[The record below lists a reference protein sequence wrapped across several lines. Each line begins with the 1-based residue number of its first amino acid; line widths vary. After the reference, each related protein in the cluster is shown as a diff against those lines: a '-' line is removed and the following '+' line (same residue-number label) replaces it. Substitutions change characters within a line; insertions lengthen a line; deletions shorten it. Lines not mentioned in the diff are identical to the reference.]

1 MKAKHRE
8 RSRCLTRPR
17 AGGTISAAQAY
28 GRRKKRNGEGKQ
40 WHTKTHGRMR
50 PKQKLHPKKTKRS
63 LKSLFTGCASVPYIF
78 YLSERLKNNDL
89 PKRSKS
95 MSKRKEKA
103 GDKRFHR
110 SNLPPALISLYSYLN
125 RWLSYQNLCKGQEP

>member
-1 MKAKHRE
+1 M
-8 RSRCLTRPR
+8 
-17 AGGTISAAQAY
+17 
-28 GRRKKRNGEGKQ
+28 
-40 WHTKTHGRMR
+40 
-50 PKQKLHPKKTKRS
+50 
-63 LKSLFTGCASVPYIF
+63 PYIF

-110 SNLPPALISLYSYLN
+110 SNVPPALISLYSYLN

>member
-1 MKAKHRE
+1 MEVILPMHFYIFSQKLFFLFCVITTDVFYPAKTYKNRL
-8 RSRCLTRPR
+8 C
-17 AGGTISAAQAY
+17 ISP
-28 GRRKKRNGEGKQ
+28 
-40 WHTKTHGRMR
+40 KTHKACNEKYK
-50 PKQKLHPKKTKRS
+50 PYI
-63 LKSLFTGCASVPYIF
+63 LKYKALISKYMPYIF